1 MKTNYAKIDSAVTRL
16 AEARSELRKIANLRM
31 GMISGM
37 PSIDEENTEFEA
49 ALADLLSL
57 VRNAINSN
65 ARMAT
70 LLEHLDGE
78 LVTTELVTREIETR
92 EWAREVTTL

>member
-16 AEARSELRKIANLRM
+16 AEARADVRKIASLRM

-37 PSIDEENTEFEA
+37 PSIDEENAEFEA
-49 ALADLLSL
+49 ALAYLVKL
-57 VRNAINSN
+57 VRTAIANN
-65 ARMAT
+65 ARLST

-78 LVTTELVTREIETR
+78 LITTEIVKSEIQER
-92 EWAREVTTL
+92 EWSRESVNA